1 MRDGDRQT
9 RPETPEPGIE
19 PEVGPAEIMAEL
31 DPELR
36 ERAHQLSWLLFDVD
50 GVLTDGKLA
59 YDADGEAIKFFHVR
73 DGLGL
78 KLAQRAGLR
87 VGVLSGRRS
96 PALQRR
102 LEELGLDERILARS
116 DKAHAFADFLERR
129 HLVASQV
136 AFVGDDLLDLPVLRR
151 CGLSFAPANAA
162 PEVRQ
167 GVDRVLSRRGG
178 EGAVRETV
186 ELVLRARGDWE
197 KVIEVFLNG

>member
-1 MRDGDRQT
+1 MGTDRSET
-9 RPETPEPGIE
+9 RREPPEA
-19 PEVGPAEIMAEL
+19 EVAADIAAEL
-31 DPELR
+31 GPDLR
-36 ERAHQLSWLLFDVD
+36 ERARRLSWLLFDVD
-50 GVLTDGKLA
+50 GVFTDGKLA
-59 YDADGEAIKFFHVR
+59 YDADGEALKLFHVQ

-102 LEELGLDERILARS
+102 LEELGLDESILARS

-129 HLVASQV
+129 HLDRHQV

-151 CGLSFAPANAA
+151 CGLSFAPADAV

-167 GVDRVLSRRGG
+167 RVHRVLSRPGG
-178 EGAVRETV
+178 RGAVREMV
-186 ELVLRARGDWE
+186 ELVLHARGDWE
-197 KVIEVFLNG
+197 RLVEEFLTA

>member
-1 MRDGDRQT
+1 MRNDESQT
-9 RPETPEPGIE
+9 HPEPPDTE
-19 PEVGPAEIMAEL
+19 PDTELDAEL
-31 DPELR
+31 R
-36 ERAHQLSWLLFDVD
+36 QRARRLTWLLFDVD
-50 GVLTDGKLA
+50 GVLTDGKLV
-59 YDADGEAIKFFHVR
+59 YDAAGETLKLFHVK

-116 DKAHAFADFLERR
+116 DKAHAFADFLDRR
-129 HLVASQV
+129 HLESHQV

-151 CGLSFAPANAA
+151 CGLSFAPADAV

-167 GVDRVLSRRGG
+167 RVHRVLSRPGG
-178 EGAVRETV
+178 KGAAREMV

-197 KVIEVFLNG
+197 SLVEEFLDA

>member
-1 MRDGDRQT
+1 MRNDES
-9 RPETPEPGIE
+9 ETHPEPTE
-19 PEVGPAEIMAEL
+19 PEL

-36 ERAHQLSWLLFDVD
+36 ERARRLTWLLFDVD

-59 YDADGEAIKFFHVR
+59 YDGDGETLKLFHVR

-102 LEELGLDERILARS
+102 LKELGLDERILARS

-129 HLVASQV
+129 HLERQQV

-151 CGLSFAPANAA
+151 CGLSFAPADAV

-167 GVDRVLSRRGG
+167 RVHRVLSRAGG
-178 EGAVRETV
+178 EGAARETV
-186 ELVLRARGDWE
+186 ELVLRARGEWE
-197 KVIEVFLNG
+197 SLVAEFLNA

>member
-1 MRDGDRQT
+1 MRNDESET
-9 RPETPEPGIE
+9 HPEPPET
-19 PEVGPAEIMAEL
+19 EL
-31 DPELR
+31 DTELDAELR
-36 ERAHQLSWLLFDVD
+36 ERARRLTWLLFDVD

-59 YDADGEAIKFFHVR
+59 YDADGETLKLFHVK

-78 KLAQRAGLR
+78 KLAQRSGLR

-116 DKAHAFADFLERR
+116 DKAHAFADFLDRR
-129 HLVASQV
+129 HLESHQV

-151 CGLSFAPANAA
+151 CGLSFAPADAV

-167 GVDRVLSRRGG
+167 RVHRVLSRPGG
-178 EGAVRETV
+178 KGAAREMV

-197 KVIEVFLNG
+197 SLIEEFLNA